1 MMPMGSTQELISW
14 NSMVTQDEDG
24 SLSTIRITLEQA
36 VADLERLYVAITS

>member
-1 MMPMGSTQELISW
+1 MMPMGLTQGLINW